1 MPIPTGRKDQAIYHT
16 ILADMHRLRA
26 TALNLATIE
35 SGDMEQSLRE
45 HFTRDQTVLLGKLS
59 EWRIHR
65 PEIFREAE
73 EDFKHQTE

>member
-1 MPIPTGRKDQAIYHT
+1 MTVPTGRKDRAIYHT

-26 TALNLATIE
+26 TALNLATIQ

-45 HFTRDQTVLLGKLS
+45 HFTREQTVLLGKLA

-73 EDFKHQTE
+73 ADFKNQTD